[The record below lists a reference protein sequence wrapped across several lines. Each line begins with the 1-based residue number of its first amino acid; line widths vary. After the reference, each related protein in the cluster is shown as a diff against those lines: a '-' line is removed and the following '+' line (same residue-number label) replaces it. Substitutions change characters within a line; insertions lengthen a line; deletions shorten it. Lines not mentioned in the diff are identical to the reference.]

1 MKKIIK
7 LTTTLFSVFF
17 ISACAATDIGMLKK
31 DIDRYTDLEKELNV
45 RIKSINEEMVAS
57 IAKYK
62 NSNDIAEFDKD
73 NKAIEEEMKKLLIL
87 AKEAQVYLTTKE
99 VKKYHEYTIQ
109 LIEIQAEYVQ
119 ESIRQFKNLGE
130 LDRTNDATLTR
141 IKYGRKIRKVQN
153 KQNKLLKEILNETK
167 TR

>member
-1 MKKIIK
+1 
-7 LTTTLFSVFF
+7 
-17 ISACAATDIGMLKK
+17 MLKK
-31 DIDRYTDLEKELNV
+31 DIDRYADLEKELNV
-45 RIKSINEEMVAS
+45 RIKSINEEMVTS

-62 NSNDIAEFDKD
+62 NSNDIVEFDKD

-109 LIEIQAEYVQ
+109 LIKIQSEYVQ

-130 LDRTNDATLTR
+130 LDRANDATLTR

-153 KQNKLLKEILNETK
+153 RQNKLLKEILNETK